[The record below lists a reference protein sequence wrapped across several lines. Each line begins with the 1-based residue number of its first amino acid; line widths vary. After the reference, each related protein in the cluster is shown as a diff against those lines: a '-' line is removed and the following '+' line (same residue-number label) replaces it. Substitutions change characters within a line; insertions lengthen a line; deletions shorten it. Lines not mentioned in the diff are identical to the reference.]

1 VLEEERGMSWSEGY
15 VTGINYTFGYYQEL
29 DPRRAQYA
37 LAAAGFAPPPFA
49 TACELGFGQGLSL
62 VMHGAAQPGA
72 EFWGNDF
79 NPSQA
84 LFAKGLAA
92 TYGGDARI
100 SDEAFEEFCARTDL
114 PDFDWIGLHGIWS
127 WISDANRA
135 RIVDF
140 ARRKLKVGG
149 VFYVSYN
156 TLPGWSSMASV
167 RHVLVRHGAR
177 LAAAGAPVPARAD
190 EAIAFVA
197 NMLESNPKV
206 AQTNPIIAQRF
217 EQMKGMDRSYIAH
230 EYLNR
235 DWAPMYFAD
244 IENWLE
250 PAKLSFA
257 VSANPMDQIDVVN
270 LTTDQQKL
278 LLGIA
283 DPSFRETIRDMLTNQ
298 QFRRDYWIR
307 GGRRLSALEQVE
319 LLRTQRFVLRR
330 PRAGFDMK
338 INGLL
343 GEATLHAEVYDPVLD
358 LIGDLKVRSLHE
370 IEQAL
375 APKGLGYIQ
384 ILSAANTLIAQ
395 GSLAVAADESEV
407 GKAKKRT
414 DALNAAI
421 MRRTR
426 SANDI
431 NYLASPVIGSG
442 VPVNRIG
449 QIALLAMKD
458 GRKTP
463 RDIAQYIWGMLDSQ
477 GQKLVKD
484 GKVLETTEDN
494 LAELLTQIETFTK
507 DNLPVLKAL
516 QVA

>member
-1 VLEEERGMSWSEGY
+1 MSWSEGY
-15 VTGINYTFGYYQEL
+15 VTGINYTYGYYQEL
-29 DPRRAQYA
+29 DPRRAHFA
-37 LAAAGFAPPPFA
+37 LAAAGFAPPPISA
-49 TACELGFGQGLSL
+49 ACELGFGQGLSL
-62 VMHGAAQPGA
+62 VLHGAAQPGA

-79 NPSQA
+79 NPNQA
-84 LFAKGLAA
+84 LFAKNLAA

-100 SDEAFEEFCARTDL
+100 SDESFEDFCARADL
-114 PDFDWIGLHGIWS
+114 PDYDWIGLHGIWS

-167 RHVLVRHGAR
+167 RHLLVRHGAR
-177 LAAAGAPVPARAD
+177 LVGAGAPVAARAD
-190 EAIAFVA
+190 AAIEFV
-197 NMLESNPKV
+197 NQLLETNPKV
-206 AQTNPIIAQRF
+206 AQANPLIAQRF

-244 IENWLE
+244 MEAWLE
-250 PAKLSFA
+250 PAKLSFG
-257 VSANPMDQIDVVN
+257 VSAHPMDAIDVVN
-270 LTTDQQKL
+270 LTGDQQKL
-278 LLGIA
+278 LLAIA
-283 DPSFRETIRDMLTNQ
+283 DPSLRETVRDMITNQ

-307 GGRRLSALEQVE
+307 GGRRLSPLEHVE
-319 LLRTQRFVLRR
+319 LMRAQRVVLRR
-330 PRAGFDMK
+330 PRAGVEMK
-338 INGLL
+338 ITGLL

-358 LIGDLKVRSLHE
+358 LLSDLKVRSIHE

-375 APKGLGYIQ
+375 APKGLNYVQ
-384 ILSAANTLIAQ
+384 VVSAVTTLIAQ
-395 GSLAVAADESEV
+395 GTLAPAVEEGEV

-421 MRRTR
+421 MRRSR
-426 SANDI
+426 AANDV
-431 NYLASPVIGSG
+431 NYLASPVIGCG
-442 VPVNRIG
+442 LPVNRIG
-449 QIALLAMKD
+449 QLAMLAMKD

-463 RDIAQYIWGMLDSQ
+463 RDIAHHVWAVLDGQ

-484 GKVLETTEDN
+484 GVALETAEDN
-494 LAELLTQIETFTK
+494 LTELMTQIETFTK

-516 QVA
+516 QIV